1 MRNHYRHI
9 LFAAIAFALC
19 SFSPRLLAQ
28 GAAQEPIPAA
38 QTENLPH
45 SQPHE
50 HTYAAND
57 AHTSDA
63 HDAHAANAHADAE
76 DAHAGHGHGDHGD
89 GAHHGETTGQF
100 FMKLINFL
108 IFAALIFLALKGIL
122 SKAFKDR
129 AADIEAKLAGSE
141 KERAEGQAQLRDLEA
156 RMAGLQE
163 ELGGIMAKAESEAEA
178 EKQRI
183 LEAARAEAEQ
193 IIAQAQSEIEHQKRL
208 AEAELRQLVAKLAVE
223 GAEARIRQCVQ
234 GDSVA
239 GIMDRAI
246 QQIGGAN

>member
-9 LFAAIAFALC
+9 LFAAIAFAVC
-19 SFSPRLLAQ
+19 SSSPRIL
-28 GAAQEPIPAA
+28 AQEPVPAA
-38 QTENLPH
+38 QTENLQPGAPH
-45 SQPHE
+45 SQPHA
-50 HTYAAND
+50 HTY
-57 AHTSDA
+57 
-63 HDAHAANAHADAE
+63 AHADAAAE
-76 DAHAGHGHGDHGD
+76 AAHDVNASDAADAHAGHGNHGDD
-89 GAHHGETTGQF
+89 AHHGETTGQF
-100 FMKLINFL
+100 FMKLANFL

-129 AADIEAKLAGSE
+129 AADIETKLASSE
-141 KERAEGQAQLRDLEA
+141 KERAEGEAQLRGLEA

-163 ELGGIMAKAESEAEA
+163 ELGGIMAKAESDAEA

-223 GAEARIRQCVQ
+223 GAEALIKQKVH
-234 GDSVA
+234 GDFVV